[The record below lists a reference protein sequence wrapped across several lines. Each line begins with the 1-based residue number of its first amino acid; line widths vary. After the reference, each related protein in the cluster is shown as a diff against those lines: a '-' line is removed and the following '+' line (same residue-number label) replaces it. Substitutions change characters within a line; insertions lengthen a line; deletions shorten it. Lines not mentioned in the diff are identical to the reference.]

1 MNDNYM
7 AFRQKH
13 PAHKLKKMIDLAERL
28 KPDLRDDI
36 MEMKTWY
43 EEHQKY
49 TAAIADNTMWK
60 QMGYDKIKNVQRIMF
75 QSPVDYSA
83 VYFEVD
89 KRLKIAN
96 DIKADLKLVLD
107 ENQQK

>member
-43 EEHQKY
+43 EEH
-49 TAAIADNTMWK
+49 
-60 QMGYDKIKNVQRIMF
+60 
-75 QSPVDYSA
+75 
-83 VYFEVD
+83 
-89 KRLKIAN
+89 
-96 DIKADLKLVLD
+96 
-107 ENQQK
+107 